1 MLGST
6 HLRAISPEAKK
17 IGLAAFVSSTAFA
30 AVLGITAPAQAP
42 VESAAPA
49 PATTSGDSVELQLLG
64 VNDLHGRLESPK
76 ALRRAAGGPPVG
88 IGGAAALDAH
98 LDRAERSH
106 PGRTIRVHAGD
117 MVGASP
123 LLSSHFHDEPTVRA
137 MNLMEFDVGTLGNH
151 EFDEGGN
158 ELTRLLRGGQRSD
171 GRQFKRNAG
180 GRAENTSAPDFE
192 GVNFPYI
199 AANTVDR
206 EGGLRLPPTRVIER
220 AGVKV
225 GFIGVTTTATPHH
238 VLDEHT
244 RRFDWLDISDT
255 VNSHVP
261 ELRRRGVE
269 AIVVLAH
276 SGAYHA
282 DGDSGAAAG
291 EIVDEAR
298 EMTGAVDVVIAG
310 HTHSQLNTRVPNT
323 EGVGEKLV
331 VEAQSYG
338 AAFDRVRMRVDR
350 RSGHVTAKGA
360 DTPTTW
366 HDEVVADPAV
376 AALVARYRGALGGL
390 GERAVGRLAEGLKRG
405 SSLSDA
411 AALAQRRLARADV
424 AFVEGGNSRGSL
436 STGIVTY
443 DEVFEASSYEHQVM
457 RMEMTGAGIRRVLEQ
472 QWEAEPDA
480 PLHMA
485 GLDEAALDD
494 EATYVVAANALLM
507 DQYQFPAFREFGR
520 DVRPVGT
527 DLEALE
533 GWMRTRGRETGTG
546 G

>member
-1 MLGST
+1 MLRSL

-17 IGLAAFVSSTAFA
+17 VGLAAFLSATAFA

-42 VESAAPA
+42 VERSVAAPA
-49 PATTSGDSVELQLLG
+49 AASPDSVELQLLG

-76 ALRRAAGGPPVG
+76 AVRRETGGAPVD
-88 IGGAAALDAH
+88 IGGVAALDAH

-123 LLSSHFHDEPTVRA
+123 LLSSRFHDEPTVRA
-137 MNLMEFDVGTLGNH
+137 MNLMDFDVGTLGNH
-151 EFDEGGN
+151 EFDEGGR

-171 GRQFKRNAG
+171 GGQFKRDAAG
-180 GRAENTSAPDFE
+180 RKANTSAPDFE
-192 GVNFPYI
+192 GVDFPYI

-206 EGGLRLPPTRVIER
+206 EGRLGLPPTRVIER

-225 GFIGVTTTATPHH
+225 GFIGVTTTATPNH
-238 VLDEHT
+238 VLDEYT
-244 RRFDWLDISDT
+244 ERFEWLDISDT
-255 VNSHVP
+255 VNRQAS

-276 SGAYHA
+276 SGAY
-282 DGDSGAAAG
+282 DVNGDPGAAAG
-291 EIVDEAR
+291 EIIDEAR

-310 HTHSQLNTRVPNT
+310 HTHSRLNTRVANSD
-323 EGVGEKLV
+323 GLGDKLV
-331 VEAQSYG
+331 VEANSYG
-338 AAFDRVRMRVDR
+338 AAFDRVRLTLDLRSVD
-350 RSGHVTAKGA
+350 VTAKSA

-366 HDEVVADPAV
+366 NDEVAPDPAV
-376 AALVARYRGALGGL
+376 AALVARYRAALGGM
-390 GERAVGRLAEGLKRG
+390 GERTVGRLAEGLERAG
-405 SSLSDA
+405 SLSEVA
-411 AALAQRRLARADV
+411 ARAQRRLANADV

-436 STGIVTY
+436 AEGMVTY
-443 DEVFEASSYEHQVM
+443 DELFEASSYEHQVM
-457 RMEMTGAGIRRVLEQ
+457 RMEMTGAGVRRVLEQ

-480 PLHMA
+480 PLHVA

-494 EATYVVAANALLM
+494 DATYVVAANALLM
-507 DQYQFPAFREFGR
+507 DQDQFTAFREYGR
-520 DVRPVGT
+520 EVRPVGT

-533 GWMRTRGRETGTG
+533 GWISSRGRETGVG

>member
-123 LLSSHFHDEPTVRA
+123 LLSSYFHDEPTIRA
-137 MNLMEFDVGTLGNH
+137 TNLMDFDVGTLGNH
-151 EFDEGGN
+151 EFDEGGD

-171 GRQFKRNAG
+171 GRQFKRDAT
-180 GRAENTSAPDFE
+180 GRRTNTSAPDFA
-192 GVNFPYI
+192 GVDFPYI

-206 EGGLRLPPTRVIER
+206 EERLQLPPTRVIER

-225 GFIGVTTTATPHH
+225 GFIGVTTTATPNH
-238 VLDEHT
+238 VLDDYTE
-244 RRFDWLDISDT
+244 RFDWLDISDT
-255 VNSHVP
+255 VNRHAA
-261 ELRRRGVE
+261 ELRNQGVE

-276 SGAYHA
+276 SGAYA

-291 EIVDEAR
+291 EIIDEAR

-310 HTHSQLNTRVPNT
+310 HTHSQLNTRVRNT
-323 EGVGEKLV
+323 DGFGDKLV

-338 AAFDRVRMRVDR
+338 AAFDRVRIRLDR
-350 RSGHVTAKGA
+350 RSGQVTAKSA

-366 HDEVVADPAV
+366 NNEVTPDPAV
-376 AALVARYRGALGGL
+376 AALVARYRATLGGL
-390 GERAVGRLAEGLKRG
+390 GERAVGRLAEGLERAG
-405 SSLSDA
+405 SLSDVA
-411 AALAQRRLARADV
+411 ARAQRRMAGADV

-436 STGIVTY
+436 SEGMVTY
-443 DEVFEASSYEHQVM
+443 DELFEASSYEHQVM
-457 RMEMTGAGIRRVLEQ
+457 RMEMTGAGLRRVFEQ

-480 PLHMA
+480 PLHVA

-494 EATYVVAANALLM
+494 DATYVVAANALLM
-507 DQYQFPAFREFGR
+507 DQDQFTAFREYGR
-520 DVRPVGT
+520 DVQPVGT

-533 GWMRTRGRETGTG
+533 GWIRSRGA
-546 G
+546 